1 MELETE
7 AFEELCMDE
16 AVCFIAER
24 HHVTPPHLLRH
35 FLSGERPIQ
44 FDDAM
49 QTGIDLEPNETEI
62 LKGLFGA
69 ITINS

>member
-1 MELETE
+1 MEQETE
-7 AFEELCMDE
+7 AFEKLCMDE

-24 HHVTPPHLLRH
+24 HHVTPPHLLRQ
-35 FLSGERPIQ
+35 FLSGQMAIQ
-44 FDDAM
+44 FDDAV

-69 ITINS
+69 IINN